1 MKDSYVFQIPNS
13 GTESYDLLVG
23 PYLWENFSFVE
34 LTEIIRQKED
44 RNFAIA
50 LNNFAN
56 CTLTEEND
64 GLFLSR
70 QFGKESLN
78 NLLPKAIHLFS
89 TNVSVNA
96 HNESVLN
103 AFTNEGC
110 KFTAID
116 SLAGETASEITYKFR
131 DSLKQL
137 KVSDTRSLPY
147 ELFLKISARYLMT
160 INNDTSDGLVNGATG
175 ILQRIEY
182 GTRGIHKLV
191 FPVYSG

>member
-1 MKDSYVFQIPNS
+1 MHTNRSDN
-13 GTESYDLLVG
+13 
-23 PYLWENFSFVE
+23 
-34 LTEIIRQKED
+34 
-44 RNFAIA
+44 
-50 LNNFAN
+50 
-56 CTLTEEND
+56 

-78 NLLPKAIHLFS
+78 NLPPKAIHLFS
-89 TNVSVNA
+89 TNARVNA

-103 AFTNEGC
+103 VLTTEGC

-116 SLAGETASEITYKFR
+116 SLAGDTGSEITDKFR

-137 KVSDTRSLPY
+137 KVSDTQGLPY

-175 ILQRIEY
+175 IQQRIEY
-182 GTRGIHKLV
+182 GTRRDTQARVPCILWIEFDDPTVGTGNRANSKARYLRDNTILNTWT
-191 FPVYSG
+191 PVGLETRRFQRGKGELLSYC